1 MPIPIVTIPK
11 QGPIATRPRR
21 EALFD
26 TEGWPS
32 TGGNTISAKKSLF
45 VNATSFAQTMGLS
58 KIKGRDHNMD
68 GMNGLLP
75 KGQMFHWYGW
85 RLKIRPMSTPMAPT
99 SSTTPMSVF
108 DIIRQIKETTWS
120 SFYFGSSSLYL
131 QLQTWQLPGG
141 TGYPDCQ
148 HNQNATTYV
157 GNNQDLDRMNNSDIT
172 LNGVPT
178 EIGELEAYQVD
189 IESNLPSGTTIVPPV
204 DLYPSIQLIGMLF
217 KGIQG

>member
-21 EALFD
+21 ESLYD
-26 TEGWPS
+26 TELW
-32 TGGNTISAKKSLF
+32 TAAGGAIAAKRSLY
-45 VNATSFAQTMGLS
+45 VNANAFVQTTALS

-68 GMNGLLP
+68 GANGLLP

-85 RLKIRPMSTPMAPT
+85 RLKIRPMNRNLASENDGAILA
-99 SSTTPMSVF
+99 VF
-108 DIIRQIKETTWS
+108 DVIRRIKEATWTT
-120 SFYFGSSSLYL
+120 FYFGSSSLYL

-141 TGYPDCQ
+141 TGYPNCQ

-157 GNNQDLDRMNNSDIT
+157 GNNQDLDRMNNYDIT

-189 IESNLPSGTTIVPPV
+189 IESNGVTPTPTT
-204 DLYPSIQLIGMLF
+204 DLYPTCQLIGMLF